1 MENPSFEDV
10 FPIEHGNFPAFHVR
24 FCFLGAVNLVIFSG
38 KRLVIL
44 ACELDSG
51 KERRFTPETDP
62 ELPVRVAVRM
72 SMGVPG
78 LMEPF
83 KYGGAIGMVMLEIF

>member
-1 MENPSFEDV
+1 M
-10 FPIEHGNFPAFHVR
+10 
-24 FCFLGAVNLVIFSG
+24 
-38 KRLVIL
+38 IL

-83 KYGGAIGMVMLEIF
+83 KYGGAGNGECWR

>member
-1 MENPSFEDV
+1 M
-10 FPIEHGNFPAFHVR
+10 
-24 FCFLGAVNLVIFSG
+24 
-38 KRLVIL
+38 IL

-51 KERRFTPETDP
+51 HEKRFTPESDP
-62 ELPVRVAVRM
+62 DLPVRVAVRM

-83 KYGGAIGMVMLEIF
+83 RYKGIWGSKKPSKAHMNF